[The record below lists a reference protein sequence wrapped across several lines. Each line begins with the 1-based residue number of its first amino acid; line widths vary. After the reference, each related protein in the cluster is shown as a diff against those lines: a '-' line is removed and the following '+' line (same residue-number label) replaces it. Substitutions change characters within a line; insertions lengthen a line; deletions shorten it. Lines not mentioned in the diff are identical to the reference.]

1 VEHPTRGDEWYEQN
15 KEGISSLLG
24 YLALAL
30 LGISLGE
37 RLRTVSNNIY
47 AWWNAAIWLLG
58 EAVLFIVLTPLVS
71 IFIPI
76 SRKQANFAKIP

>member
-1 VEHPTRGDEWYEQN
+1 VENPRGDEWYEQN

-30 LGISLGE
+30 LAISLGE

-47 AWWNAAIWLLG
+47 AWWNAAAWLLG
-58 EAVLFIVLTPLVS
+58 EAVIFIALTPLVN
-71 IFIPI
+71 IFLPI
-76 SRKQANFAKIP
+76 SRKQVKFAKMP